1 MAQVELKLPQTSL
14 SINHRI
20 MGVRVVTE
28 VKTRSL
34 IINHIQIILKV
45 YYKTVKDSFHN
56 IPTAVLTTMVLCP
69 SSTTM
74 RTGQT
79 ISRVSSRG
87 FRITLTFM
95 MRTQVTFFR
104 SKWTLRDLEG
114 LELLMGLHQ
123 APKTITATTNG
134 KGPVLTTWARTIIM
148 GLKALNLTKVLG
160 SM

>member
-69 SSTTM
+69 SSITM

-104 SKWTLRDLEG
+104 SK
-114 LELLMGLHQ
+114 
-123 APKTITATTNG
+123 
-134 KGPVLTTWARTIIM
+134 
-148 GLKALNLTKVLG
+148 
-160 SM
+160 